1 MAREFI
7 EHLFK
12 TMFVKPLFCVY
23 VFDCNFIQNRYEGI
37 IKVRQPT
44 CLSLS
49 R

>member
-1 MAREFI
+1 MVREFI

-12 TMFVKPLFCVY
+12 TMFVKSVFCVY
-23 VFDCNFIQNRYEGI
+23 VLDCNFIQNRYEGI

-44 CLSLS
+44 RLSLS